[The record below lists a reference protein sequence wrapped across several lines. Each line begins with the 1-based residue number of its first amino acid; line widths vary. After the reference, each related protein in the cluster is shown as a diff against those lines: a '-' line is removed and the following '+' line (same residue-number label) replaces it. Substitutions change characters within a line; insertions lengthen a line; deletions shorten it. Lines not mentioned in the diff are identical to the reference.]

1 MSIEARKTND
11 IDEAEAQ
18 RRLRII
24 AKVAET
30 RRKLRRLAEMSS
42 VTDRSVDALPAETV
56 IRPEPTKDFAAQPE
70 AARLPMVS

>member
-42 VTDRSVDALPAETV
+42 VTDKSVDALPAETV
-56 IRPEPTKDFAAQPE
+56 IMPDATTDLAFEPA